1 MRKHNN
7 QTPLGFG
14 HENHRLVTRR
24 DFLGQGMVSGLGMVT
39 APSLLGLLGGSKAMA
54 QAAPD
59 CGISV
64 GGAGKIPFLC
74 IDLAGG
80 ANIAGSN
87 VLVGGPGGQLDYLSP
102 EGYSKLGLPA
112 DMTPDK
118 PGQVNAEMGLLFH
131 SDSAFLRG
139 IQSKTSAATRGNMN
153 GSVICARSNND
164 TGNNP
169 HNPIFG
175 INKAGANG
183 DLLPIIGTENSDTGG
198 KSTFPMSM
206 ENPTVT
212 PTKVDR
218 PSDVTGL
225 VDLGGLVAGLEANE
239 AAAVME
245 AVESISALKI
255 DKMTEEKIVK
265 DLISC
270 SYSQSSDLV
279 ARYGNPSAL
288 NPMLDPLIVGQ
299 NNSIF
304 SDNEIG
310 QDKFRKTASVM
321 KLIVNGFAGAGTIE
335 FGGYDYH
342 NSTRS
347 RGEIRDFEAGQAMG
361 AVFEYA
367 ARLNQ
372 QLMVYVF
379 SDGSVSS
386 NGELDNSDD
395 GRGKG
400 IWKSDSSSTSA
411 SLMLVYDPNGQP
423 QLTSPGAHQLGYYRP
438 SGDIETTAAP
448 FSNNV
453 DLLAYTAVLNYMA
466 LHNDVGGFE
475 REFTS
480 QGLGL
485 GLGSGAAL
493 DASIAFQP
501 IRA

>member
-1 MRKHNN
+1 MKKHDN
-7 QTPLGFG
+7 QTQAGFG

-24 DFLGQGMVSGLGMVT
+24 DFLGQGMVSGIGMVT

-54 QAAPD
+54 QVAPD

-64 GGAGKIPFLC
+64 GGNGKIPFIC
-74 IDLAGG
+74 IDLSGG

-87 VLVGGPGGQLDYLSP
+87 VLVGGPGGQSDYLSL

-118 PGQVNAEMGLLFH
+118 PGQVNDEMGVLFH

-139 IQSKTSAATRGNMN
+139 IQSKTSVATRSNMN

-169 HNPIFG
+169 HNPMYG

-183 DLLPIIGTENSDTGG
+183 DLVALVGTRSSESGG
-198 KSTFPMSM
+198 KSKAPMSM
-206 ENPTVT
+206 IDPTVT
-212 PTKVDR
+212 PTKVAR

-225 VDLGGLVAGLEANE
+225 VDLGGLVASLEPNE
-239 AAAVME
+239 ASAIME
-245 AVESISALKI
+245 AVERISALKI
-255 DKMTEEKIVK
+255 DKITEDKIVK

-279 ARYGNPSAL
+279 ARYGDPTAL
-288 NPMLDPLIVGQ
+288 DPMLDPFIVGQ
-299 NNSIF
+299 ADSIF
-304 SDNEIG
+304 SNDEISNK
-310 QDKFRKTASVM
+310 DVRKTASVM
-321 KLIVNGFAGAGTIE
+321 KLVVNGFAGAGTLE

-347 RGEIRDFEAGQAMG
+347 RGEIADFEAGEAIG
-361 AVFEYA
+361 AVVEYA

-372 QLMVYVF
+372 PLMVYVF

-386 NGELDNSDD
+386 NGELDNSEE

-411 SLMLVYDPNGQP
+411 SLMLVYNPNGRP
-423 QLTSPGAHQLGYYRP
+423 QLTSAGGHQLGYYRP
-438 SGDIETTAAP
+438 GGDIETTAAP
-448 FSNNV
+448 YSNNV
-453 DLLAYTAVLNYMA
+453 DLLAYTCVLNYMA
-466 LHNDVGGFE
+466 LHSDVAGFE

-493 DASIAFQP
+493 DSSIAFAP